1 MLRKWCSLSYIIRV
15 IKGMTVE
22 LREFRGERSL
32 QRHRRLNISLTCIMF
47 LVYKLLANI
56 RFDHIDAK
64 AVGDVGKR

>member
-1 MLRKWCSLSYIIRV
+1 
-15 IKGMTVE
+15 MTVE